1 MTEEP
6 EVGEECCEMSS
17 GHGMATAFR
26 STAAMVP
33 CIRHT
38 RARLQDQSALQQAA
52 LTGFS
57 GLPKTEEAERRNMNV
72 RRAHIGGG
80 WRKGTR
86 EEREWQGGEGWESG
100 AEREAGE
107 GWVREEKSGGIIS
120 RMSRKTERGEAPRIL
135 WE

>member
-52 LTGFS
+52 LTGLS
-57 GLPKTEEAERRNMNV
+57 GGKRQKKTRRGHAGEWAEEWGGRV
-72 RRAHIGGG
+72 GGG
-80 WRKGTR
+80 VTHVLRLVM
-86 EEREWQGGEGWESG
+86 Q
-100 AEREAGE
+100 AL
-107 GWVREEKSGGIIS
+107 
-120 RMSRKTERGEAPRIL
+120 PD
-135 WE
+135 